1 MALAKDK
8 IVFGDL
14 NITLKIYDIRDGE
27 SGRKPCFLQMKSDI
41 KLNREINKKEQLA
54 RALNNR
60 SLNPSPTKGES
71 KTSPNGVDDSQ
82 EPDDFSDDEADP
94 IRVIFAGGD
103 GTIMWGMMELGE
115 ARYQIKQNDLFL
127 ISDCTV
133 RVPLRTYEIKSL
145 DLITHDTLYH
155 SKYIATP

>member
-1 MALAKDK
+1 MALAKEK

-27 SGRKPCFLQMKSDI
+27 SGRKPCFVQMKSDI
-41 KLNREINKKEQLA
+41 KLNREINQKEQLA

-71 KTSPNGVDDSQ
+71 KTPPSGLDESL

-94 IRVIFAGGD
+94 IRVIIAGGD
-103 GTIMWGMMELGE
+103 GTVMWGMMELGE
-115 ARYQIKQNDLFL
+115 IRYRSKENYPSSATTFPTSLYVRTKSRRL
-127 ISDCTV
+127 I
-133 RVPLRTYEIKSL
+133 
-145 DLITHDTLYH
+145 
-155 SKYIATP
+155 